1 MTAYIGAIGPLNQP
15 ENHPYELDFENR
27 WKVSMVN
34 SS

>member
-15 ENHPYELDFENR
+15 ENHPLDFENR